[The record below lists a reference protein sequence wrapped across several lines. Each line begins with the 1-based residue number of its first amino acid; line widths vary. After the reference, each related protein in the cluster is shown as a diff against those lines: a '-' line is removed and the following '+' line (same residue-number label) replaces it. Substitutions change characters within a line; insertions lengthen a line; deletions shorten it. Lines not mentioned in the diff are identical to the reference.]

1 MADFIDYYKS
11 LGLSKTAS
19 QDDIRKAYRKLA
31 RKYHPDVN
39 PDNEEM
45 SRKFKEINEANEVLS
60 DKDKRKKYDQY
71 GKDWQHADQLDKMR
85 RQGGGGQQYTYG
97 QDGGEE
103 QGFSD
108 FFQSIFGGGGGG
120 GFRGFGGGQQRS
132 FKGQDVKA
140 DLQLSLADA
149 SQTHKRT
156 ISINNKQIRFTVPA
170 GVSDGQTIK
179 LGGHGQAGTQGGPA
193 GDLYLTFRFEND
205 PQFERQGDN
214 LFTRSEID
222 IFTALLGGEIE
233 VPTLAGKVR
242 LKVKAGTQNG
252 SKMRLKGKGY
262 PIYKQEGKSGD
273 LYVEIAV
280 RLPEVLSEAEQE
292 LVKNWQQ
299 IREGEA

>member
-11 LGLSKTAS
+11 LGLSKSAS

-60 DKDKRKKYDQY
+60 DKDKRQKYDQY

-85 RQGGGGQQYTYG
+85 RQGGGGGQQYTYAQEG
-97 QDGGEE
+97 FEQ

-120 GFRGFGGGQQRS
+120 FGGRQQRS
-132 FKGQDVKA
+132 FKGQDTKA
-140 DLQLSLADA
+140 DLHLSLTDA
-149 SQTHKRT
+149 SETHKRT
-156 ISINNKQIRFTVPA
+156 ISVNGKQIRFTVPA
-170 GVSDGQTIK
+170 GVTDGQSIK
-179 LGGHGQAGTQGGPA
+179 LAGQGQGGMQGGPA

-222 IFTALLGGEIE
+222 IFTALLGGDVE

-242 LKVKAGTQNG
+242 LKVKAGTQSG

-262 PIYKQEGKSGD
+262 PIYKQEGKAGD

-280 RLPEVLSEAEQE
+280 RLPESLTEAEQE
-292 LVKNWQQ
+292 LVKNWQE
-299 IREGEA
+299 IREGDA